1 MPLIRQEH
9 YSFHIVIIG
18 YSRVAVA
25 PVPGNLIHGLYEALG
40 VNFVYRRTTRME
52 NIRFDES
59 LSFTPIDQLLRQN
72 GIKAISQLI
81 ETEGDGSTNA
91 CALTTTLDVAITFVD
106 HRTRQNFVITIKERK
121 KHHAVEMAVTAYPP
135 AAACRYLPRAD
146 AVCARPVAASLG
158 AKNQIKSS

>member
-52 NIRFDES
+52 SIRFDES

-81 ETEGDGSTNA
+81 ELGFEIWIDTSYS
-91 CALTTTLDVAITFVD
+91 
-106 HRTRQNFVITIKERK
+106 RQKQLSF
-121 KHHAVEMAVTAYPP
+121 
-135 AAACRYLPRAD
+135 
-146 AVCARPVAASLG
+146 SLELCF
-158 AKNQIKSS
+158 A